1 MRSRAIRE
9 GSVGLLLLAGLGV
22 FGVLVLW
29 LLGFNPRNRT
39 YQFTVTFPNI
49 LGMETGAAVRYRGSQ
64 VGKIKDIRAG
74 SNGIDVVIEIE
85 RADLLI
91 PHDVKIEAN
100 QAGLISQTSI
110 DITPNQVLTTEA
122 LSLNPLNSECVSE
135 QIICNEDRLS
145 GEVGVSLVELLRQTT
160 RVTQAYST
168 PEFFDNVNSL
178 TKNAS
183 VAVGGIGK
191 LTNELSL
198 LSRSVRGEIGAF
210 SDTADTLTST
220 ANQTLAQVGSAAERF
235 GETADTINSTVGRFG
250 ATADTINSTVGR
262 FGSTVDKVDF
272 ATERFGETADKIGS
286 ATERFGETA
295 DKIGNTTELTGTQLN
310 QLMTSAN
317 ELLVTNRAN
326 LVGGLDNLRQSSERL
341 SDLLGNLSTTVTK
354 VNSTIDQAQF
364 VELLDNFETLSANAA
379 AASENFKDIST
390 SLNSQQ
396 NLVLLQ
402 QTLESARGTFANA
415 QKITA
420 DLDDLTGDPD
430 FRNNL
435 KELVNGLG
443 NLVSTTQQLQQQ
455 VEVAQSLEPV
465 SDAINVATVTPL
477 SPQPEQPKLEETT
490 TIGTK
495 VLKELDDVKNVEKQM
510 EIGDEQP
517 FFIISG
523 QE

>member
-9 GSVGLLLLAGLGV
+9 GSVGLLILAGFGV

-29 LLGFNPRNRT
+29 LLGFNPRNRS

-64 VGKIKDIRAG
+64 VGKITEIKAG

-110 DITPNQVLTTEA
+110 DITPNQVLTTDA
-122 LSLNPLNSECVSE
+122 LSLNPLSSECASE

-210 SDTADTLTST
+210 SDTADTLTTT
-220 ANQTLAQVGSAAERF
+220 ANQT
-235 GETADTINSTVGRFG
+235 
-250 ATADTINSTVGR
+250 
-262 FGSTVDKVDF
+262 
-272 ATERFGETADKIGS
+272 
-286 ATERFGETA
+286 
-295 DKIGNTTELTGTQLN
+295 
-310 QLMTSAN
+310 
-317 ELLVTNRAN
+317 
-326 LVGGLDNLRQSSERL
+326 
-341 SDLLGNLSTTVTK
+341 
-354 VNSTIDQAQF
+354 
-364 VELLDNFETLSANAA
+364 
-379 AASENFKDIST
+379 
-390 SLNSQQ
+390 
-396 NLVLLQ
+396 
-402 QTLESARGTFANA
+402 
-415 QKITA
+415 
-420 DLDDLTGDPD
+420 
-430 FRNNL
+430 
-435 KELVNGLG
+435 
-443 NLVSTTQQLQQQ
+443 
-455 VEVAQSLEPV
+455 
-465 SDAINVATVTPL
+465 
-477 SPQPEQPKLEETT
+477 
-490 TIGTK
+490 
-495 VLKELDDVKNVEKQM
+495 
-510 EIGDEQP
+510 
-517 FFIISG
+517 
-523 QE
+523 